1 MSTIFIDDDG
11 SLHEIPDN
19 AAHPGFPIRGA
30 EHNRNNARVIA
41 GRAALPQTTNL
52 TDGRLQEPVT
62 GRIDLERASARRRFW
77 GLSSF
82 GSICSA
88 LLMMAVLS
96 GAYAIV
102 APICALAGPLLIAC
116 YFLPRNELHYSTKE
130 IWIAI
135 GLSLMCGF
143 GGALIVLVLPYILIL
158 ALIAVF
164 I

>member
-11 SLHEIPDN
+11 SLHELPDN
-19 AAHPGFPIRGA
+19 AAHPGLPIRGA
-30 EHNRNNARVIA
+30 EHNRNNAGVIA

-62 GRIDLERASARRRFW
+62 GRIDLERASARKRFW
-77 GLSSF
+77 GFSSF

-96 GAYAIV
+96 GIYAIV
-102 APICALAGPLLIAC
+102 APICALVGPLLLLC
-116 YFLPRNELHYSTKE
+116 YFMPQRGLKYSTKE
-130 IWIAI
+130 IWMAI
-135 GLSLMCGF
+135 GLSLLCGF
-143 GGALIVLVLPYILIL
+143 GGALIVFILPYILIL
-158 ALIAVF
+158 ALIALF